1 MKSSW
6 RIVTGALGLTV
17 AACLVAATPRLQDP
31 VTVAPNNVKVLLE
44 NDRVRVLDFRA
55 KAGEKIPM
63 HSHPAYVTYLISG
76 SGKTKFTSPDG
87 KVRESDAKA
96 GQALWNEAETH
107 SSEST
112 SAVHA
117 LLIELKK

>member
-1 MKSSW
+1 MKRSH
-6 RIVTGALGLTV
+6 RVILGVFCLTV
-17 AACLVAATPRLQDP
+17 AACLVAATPRPQDP
-31 VTVAPNNVKVLLE
+31 VTVAPNNAKVLLE

-63 HSHPAYVTYLISG
+63 HSHPAYVSYLISG
-76 SGKTKFTSPDG
+76 SGKTTFTSPDG
-87 KVRESDAKA
+87 KTTEQEARA
-96 GQALWNEAETH
+96 GKALWHDAETH

-117 LLIELKK
+117 LLVELKK